1 MFTGLIEGRSPIE
14 RLERSGGG
22 ARLVLP
28 APDPSWTLAR
38 GDSVSV
44 SGCCLTVV
52 ELTAPGSGEP
62 VPDGTPGATGHFD
75 LSRETLERTWF
86 AEARGGELVNLE
98 RPLRLGDRLGG
109 HLVSGHVDGLGRVL
123 ETSDPGDGGLE
134 ALVEVDPGLERYLIE
149 KGSIALDGVSLTV
162 CRPEGRRLR
171 VALIPET
178 LRRTN
183 LEGLAPG
190 RKLHVEADQVGKWI
204 ERLFPGVGEAAGR

>member
-1 MFTGLIEGRSPIE
+1 MFTGLVEGKSPIE
-14 RLERSGGG
+14 RLERSGSG

-28 APDPSWTLAR
+28 APDPAWEVAR

-52 ELTAPGSGEP
+52 ELTDPRSGEP
-62 VPDGTPGATGHFD
+62 VPDRTPGATQHFD

-86 AEARGGELVNLE
+86 GEAVGGELCNLE
-98 RPLRLGDRLGG
+98 RSLRLGDRLGG
-109 HLVSGHVDGLGRVL
+109 HLVSGHVDGLARVL
-123 ETSDPGDGGLE
+123 EAADPGDGGLE

-162 CRPEGRRLR
+162 CRPEGRRFTI
-171 VALIPET
+171 ALIPET
-178 LRRTN
+178 LRLTN

-190 RKLHVEADQVGKWI
+190 RRLHVEADQVGKWI
-204 ERLFPGVGEAAGR
+204 ERLFPGAGG